1 MSKAFEPHAYA
12 SALARTGIYASEGG
26 VLHKWV
32 GTHWAALDERDA
44 RVEAY
49 RWLVKNASGHA
60 SDANA
65 SQALRAAALFLAP
78 VPCLTKA
85 TVIPVRNGYVH
96 VESAGV
102 VLKAPER
109 SLGIRHVL
117 NCSYDPNARAPEF
130 ARFVERALPDPAVRA
145 RVQEYV
151 GYTFLPDTRFQLAQ
165 LWLGEGANGKGL
177 LSAIVRALHHRWAS
191 VALDELD
198 GFERSLVMGASL
210 IFADEVPRGKIHEQ
224 TIKQMVSGD
233 PVPINRKYQSVV
245 SVEVTAK
252 WIACGNH
259 LPAVTDHS
267 KGFWRRWDIVPF
279 GATVPEHE
287 RDPELGKRIIA
298 NELEGVLNW
307 ALEGLLRLLARGR
320 FDPVVPPA
328 MRKAKL
334 DAKLET
340 NSVIAWADDCDVAVG
355 GPCKALKSEVFRHYR
370 EWCSA
375 NALKALGSVHFWTRL
390 RDLHRVLEEE
400 RPRRGSLQPRVVNVR
415 IPRAIRHSHSS
426 DLM

>member
-12 SALARTGIYASEGG
+12 SALAKAGTYASDGG
-26 VLHKWV
+26 VLHKWMD
-32 GTHWAALDERDA
+32 THWAALDERDA

-65 SQALRAAALFLAP
+65 SQALRAAALFLTP
-78 VPCLTKA
+78 VPPLTGK

-96 VESAGV
+96 VENTTIS
-102 VLKAPER
+102 LKAPER
-109 SLGIRHVL
+109 ALGIRHVL
-117 NCSYDPNARAPEF
+117 NCSYDPAADAHEF
-130 ARFVERALPDPAVRA
+130 IRFIERALPDADVRA

-151 GYTFLPDTRFQLAQ
+151 GYTFLSDTRFQRAQ
-165 LWLGEGANGKGL
+165 LWLGDGANGKGL
-177 LSAIVRALHHRWAS
+177 LSTIVRALHHRWAS

-198 GFERSLVMGASL
+198 GFERSVVLGASL

-224 TIKQMVSGD
+224 TIKKMVSGD
-233 PVPINRKYQSVV
+233 PVSINRKFQSVV

-267 KGFWRRWDIVPF
+267 TGFWRRWDIIPF
-279 GATVPEHE
+279 GATVPESE

-298 NELEGVLNW
+298 NELAGVLNW
-307 ALEGLLRLLARGR
+307 ALEGLVRLLARGR
-320 FDPVVPPA
+320 FDPVVPQA
-328 MRKAKL
+328 MRKAML

-340 NSVIAWADDCDVAVG
+340 NSVIAWAEDCDIMVG
-355 GPCKALKSEVFRHYR
+355 GPCRTLKADVFRSYR
-370 EWCSA
+370 DWCSA
-375 NALKALGSVHFWTRL
+375 NALQTLGSVQFWKRL
-390 RDLHRVLEEE
+390 RDLHRGLQEE
-400 RPRRGSLQPRVVNVR
+400 RHRKDGQQPRVVNVHM
-415 IPRAIRHSHSS
+415 PRTNHNGRPPE
-426 DLM
+426 LV

>member
-12 SALARTGIYASEGG
+12 SALVKAGNYACDGG
-26 VLHKWV
+26 VLHRWME
-32 GTHWAALDERDA
+32 THWEALDEREA
-44 RVEAY
+44 KVEAY
-49 RWLVKNASGHA
+49 RWLVEHAATHA
-60 SDANA
+60 SDTNA
-65 SQALRAAALFLAP
+65 SQALRSAALFLAP
-78 VPCLTKA
+78 VPGLTGQ

-96 VESAGV
+96 VENGGV

-117 NCSYDPNARAPEF
+117 NCSYDPNASAPEF
-130 ARFVERALPDPAVRA
+130 TRFVERALPDSAVRA

-224 TIKQMVSGD
+224 TIKKMVSGD
-233 PVPINRKYQSVV
+233 PIHINRKYQSVV

-298 NELEGVLNW
+298 NELGGVLNW
-307 ALEGLLRLLARGR
+307 ALQGLLRLLARGR
-320 FDPVVPPA
+320 FDPVVPQA
-328 MRKAKL
+328 MRKAML

-340 NSVIAWADDCDVAVG
+340 NSVVAWADDCDVTVG
-355 GPCKALKSEVFRHYR
+355 GTCKVLKAEVFRHYR
-370 EWCSA
+370 EWCTA
-375 NALKALGSVHFWTRL
+375 NALKTLGSVQFWTRL
-390 RDLHRVLEEE
+390 RDLHRDLEEE
-400 RPRRGSLQPRVVNVR
+400 RPRRGGSQPRVVNVR
-415 IPRAIRHSHSS
+415 IPRANHPGRLTDSI
-426 DLM
+426 